1 MVLGVCVVRS
11 RNPRYHVLRV
21 AICGRNDIIGDR
33 IARRVRSEL
42 ESRWSDQVKSV
53 EIGFLA
59 ACRLG
64 VLPPLSQPPSCAR
77 EV

>member
-53 EIGFLA
+53 EIGD
-59 ACRLG
+59 LG
-64 VLPPLSQPPSCAR
+64 TYLIKGCMVK
-77 EV
+77 